1 MTVVV
6 YLWSTVGELPED
18 FGGGANTGSAGGCD
32 LPWRPLRLSKGGGR
46 GRADLQGN
54 LGLWRRKLSGV
65 MPRLNELHPRQQ
77 SKVSKKKKK
86 RMVAAKGGGT
96 LTDLQ
101 LHKMGKV
108 RFRNLFR
115 NRSKENYIQ
124 FEIEKQVSPPRSK
137 HRNVMKMER
146 ENKTEIPRRERHMI
160 LNLGVSL
167 KVLSGFYLRSWQRR
181 PSGKQS
187 LPVPLSGSL
196 PQSSGNSGSFP
207 VATGA
212 SVPSSTNLGRV
223 KGPRRSLTAVTNGC
237 KKLVNPWK
245 APNGNWALAAGRR
258 IAAKRKHWSLMMG

>member
-1 MTVVV
+1 
-6 YLWSTVGELPED
+6 
-18 FGGGANTGSAGGCD
+18 
-32 LPWRPLRLSKGGGR
+32 
-46 GRADLQGN
+46 
-54 LGLWRRKLSGV
+54 
-65 MPRLNELHPRQQ
+65 
-77 SKVSKKKKK
+77 
-86 RMVAAKGGGT
+86 MVAAKGGGT
-96 LTDLQ
+96 LIDLQ
-101 LHKMGKV
+101 FHKMGKV
-108 RFRNLFR
+108 RFRDLFR
-115 NRSKENYIQ
+115 NRSKENYIE
-124 FEIEKQVSPPRSK
+124 FEIEQQVSPPRSK